1 MTLLDTNILVYA
13 VNEDSEFHKTAS
25 EIHSKVLD
33 GSIQACISLQNLI
46 EFYSIITSNR
56 VQNPLPAKIAF
67 DEIDKYIADQR
78 IKKIQFN
85 GDALVALREL
95 AIKYNVTAQNIYDLK
110 IVATMLVNNIGKIIT
125 ANERDFKKFSE
136 IKIVNPFP
144 V

>member
-13 VNEDSEFHKTAS
+13 VNEDSEFYKAAS

-33 GSIQACISLQNLI
+33 GSIQACISMQNLI

-56 VQNPLPAKIAF
+56 VQKPLPAQIAF

-85 GDALVALREL
+85 GDALVTLREL

-110 IVATMLVNNIGKIIT
+110 IVATMLVNNIGEIIT
-125 ANERDFKKFSE
+125 ANERGF
-136 IKIVNPFP
+136 
-144 V
+144 

>member
-13 VNEDSEFHKTAS
+13 VNEDSEFYKAAS
-25 EIHSKVLD
+25 EIHSKVRD
-33 GSIQACISLQNLI
+33 GSIQACISMQNLI

-56 VQNPLPAKIAF
+56 VQKPLPAQIAF

-85 GDALVALREL
+85 GDALVTLREL

-110 IVATMLVNNIGKIIT
+110 IVATMLVNNIGEIIT

-136 IKIVNPFP
+136 IKVTNPFTI
-144 V
+144 

>member
-13 VNEDSEFHKTAS
+13 VNEDSEFHAAAS
-25 EIHSKVLD
+25 GIYSKVLD

-46 EFYSIITSNR
+46 EFYSIITSRR

-85 GDALVALREL
+85 GDALIALREL
-95 AIKYNVTAQNIYDLK
+95 ATKYNVTAQNIYDLK
-110 IVATMLVNNIGKIIT
+110 IVATMLVHDIGEIIT
-125 ANERDFKKFSE
+125 ANDKDFEKFSE
-136 IKIVNPFP
+136 IKVANPFSI
-144 V
+144 

>member
-13 VNEDSEFHKTAS
+13 VNEDSEFYKAAS

-33 GSIQACISLQNLI
+33 GSIQACISMQNLI

-56 VQNPLPAKIAF
+56 VQKPLPAQIAF

-85 GDALVALREL
+85 GDALVTLREL

-110 IVATMLVNNIGKIIT
+110 IVATMLVNNIGEIIT

-136 IKIVNPFP
+136 IKVTNPFTI
-144 V
+144 

>member
-13 VNEDSEFHKTAS
+13 VNEDSEFYKAAS

-33 GSIQACISLQNLI
+33 GSIQACISMQNLI

-56 VQNPLPAKIAF
+56 VQKPLPAQIAF

-85 GDALVALREL
+85 GDALVTLREL

-110 IVATMLVNNIGKIIT
+110 IVATMLVNNIGEIIT

-136 IKIVNPFP
+136 IKVTNPFAI
-144 V
+144 

>member
-13 VNEDSEFHKTAS
+13 VNEDSEFYKAAS

-33 GSIQACISLQNLI
+33 GSIQACISMQNLI

-56 VQNPLPAKIAF
+56 VQKPLPAQIAF

-85 GDALVALREL
+85 GDALVTLREL

-110 IVATMLVNNIGKIIT
+110 IVATMLANNVEEIIT
-125 ANERDFKKFSE
+125 ANKKDFEKFRE
-136 IKIVNPFP
+136 IKVTNPFSN
-144 V
+144 

>member
-13 VNEDSEFHKTAS
+13 VNEDSEFYKAAS

-33 GSIQACISLQNLI
+33 GSIQACISMQNLI

-56 VQNPLPAKIAF
+56 VQKPLPAQIAF

-85 GDALVALREL
+85 GDALVTLREL

-110 IVATMLVNNIGKIIT
+110 IVATMPVNNIGEIIT

-136 IKIVNPFP
+136 IKVTNPFTI
-144 V
+144 

>member
-13 VNEDSEFHKTAS
+13 VNEDSEFYKAAS
-25 EIHSKVLD
+25 EIHSKVRD
-33 GSIQACISLQNLI
+33 GSIQACISMQNLI

-56 VQNPLPAKIAF
+56 VQKPLPAQIAF

-85 GDALVALREL
+85 GDALVTLREL

-110 IVATMLVNNIGKIIT
+110 IVATMLVNNIGEIIT
-125 ANERDFKKFSE
+125 IAEDR
-136 IKIVNPFP
+136 
-144 V
+144 

>member
-13 VNEDSEFHKTAS
+13 VNKDSEFHETAS

-33 GSIQACISLQNLI
+33 GSIQACVSLQNLI
-46 EFYSIITSNR
+46 EFYSIIASNR

-85 GDALVALREL
+85 IDALATLKDL
-95 AIKYNVTAQNIYDLK
+95 AIKHDIKAQNIYDLK
-110 IVATMLVNNIGKIIT
+110 IVATMLANNIEEIIT
-125 ANERDFKKFSE
+125 ANKKDFEKFPE
-136 IKIVNPFP
+136 IKVTNPFSN
-144 V
+144 